1 MTAMNAS
8 DIELSNINFSAPKT
22 LDNGG
27 KMLFLNYGNGINPLY
42 VVTPEVEIPFD
53 PSYYPDNDDSG
64 KLNIKFSMKDL
75 EQNKSMKGFHIWA
88 CRMDTLL
95 IQKAGENSQS
105 WFKKAKLS
113 SETLQEL
120 YTPMVKVSKDPETG
134 EPNGKYPDSF
144 GFKVVKRNGKYK
156 DFSIYDNKKNMF
168 DVNGDTEDPTDISK
182 VLMKGAL
189 IKAVLKCN
197 GIWIANG

>member
-168 DVNGDTEDPTDISK
+168 VGFFSYLYTQVI
-182 VLMKGAL
+182 
-189 IKAVLKCN
+189 
-197 GIWIANG
+197 